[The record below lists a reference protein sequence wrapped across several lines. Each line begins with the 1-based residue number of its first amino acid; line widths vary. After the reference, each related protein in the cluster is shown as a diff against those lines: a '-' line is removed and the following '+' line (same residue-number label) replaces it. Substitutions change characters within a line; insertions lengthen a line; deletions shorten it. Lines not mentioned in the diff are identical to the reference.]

1 MKTKKAIIIIII
13 LLSLLGIYILQSLY
27 LTLRIS
33 VSKNDR
39 YEDVPYKE
47 NAFISEKFYDYLT
60 SSPGDYGQL
69 REELKHID
77 TDYYKTGMQFTIV
90 GFGKAY
96 YVGEYEQKFSAID
109 SDNEKVRFGSVA
121 ILYVDMELKNFRW
134 VVTKVWEPA

>member
-1 MKTKKAIIIIII
+1 MKKIVLII
-13 LLSLLGIYILQSLY
+13 LLSLLSIYILQSLY

-33 VSKNDR
+33 VLKNDR

-47 NAFISEKFYDYLT
+47 SSFISEKFYDYLT

-77 TDYYKTGMQFTIV
+77 TDYYRTIVQFTVV
-90 GFGKAY
+90 GFGKAH

-109 SDNEKVRFGSVA
+109 SDNEKVRFGSEA
-121 ILYVDMELKNFRW
+121 PLYIDMELKNFRW